1 MAMRF
6 PQKIAS
12 RTRSPGVAD
21 AWFNRNRYLAE
32 RAVGDFN
39 DRLRNSFDVGEVAS
53 DLQSASL
60 VPWPRP
66 PLGLRLRT
74 R

>member
-1 MAMRF
+1 M
-6 PQKIAS
+6 
-12 RTRSPGVAD
+12 AD